1 MGTERS
7 QCVGRLRA
15 ISLPTSVAETK
26 GRAPMLETEEIV
38 AALVAIEERL
48 RDLAYDS
55 LRQAVAEGDA
65 EAQADE
71 RRLLQARRAVERA
84 IHALGGG
91 PEEL

>member
-1 MGTERS
+1 MRE
-7 QCVGRLRA
+7 
-15 ISLPTSVAETK
+15 VANT
-26 GRAPMLETEEIV
+26 MLDTEELV

-71 RRLLQARRAVERA
+71 RRLLQARRAIERF
-84 IHALGGG
+84 
-91 PEEL
+91 